1 MRSMCLLRVCRTIVG
16 RAMRKPIS
24 ATMTAASDQRRMLRV
39 RRSMVASLGARV
51 VKIAWSEKGTEVIK
65 RPEKRPEAICPASSG
80 SPESGGSE
88 SRASLILEPA
98 PDRRGVLA
106 SETVSPFRGA
116 EGHTAPRRSSAQQ
129 GVVAKSMPHQENV
142 MKHPAVAVFLAVC
155 FAMTTC
161 PVLAGM
167 PRVPGSGQSE
177 MPARR
182 GLDSASMQTM
192 QIPSHGALMNALV
205 YVAAGA
211 GPHPVVILLH
221 GFPGNERNLD
231 LAQDMR
237 RAGWDVL
244 YFNYRGSWGTPG
256 DFSFTHGIEDTAA
269 AIAYLRQPGVARSL
283 RLDPHRI
290 VLIGHSMGGFMTV
303 EAAAADPAIKAFA
316 TISAADMSGRM
327 QALLEKE
334 KRADAIAA
342 MAHGLAEEGMA
353 PLAGCTPAGLANELA
368 DHATSWPFTDKV
380 DALKNRNALIL
391 TADDGLTREND
402 AFAAALRK
410 AGDTHVITQ
419 HFATDHAYSDKRIEL
434 SQAVLRWLAG
444 LPK

>member
-1 MRSMCLLRVCRTIVG
+1 
-16 RAMRKPIS
+16 
-24 ATMTAASDQRRMLRV
+24 
-39 RRSMVASLGARV
+39 
-51 VKIAWSEKGTEVIK
+51 
-65 RPEKRPEAICPASSG
+65 
-80 SPESGGSE
+80 
-88 SRASLILEPA
+88 
-98 PDRRGVLA
+98 
-106 SETVSPFRGA
+106 
-116 EGHTAPRRSSAQQ
+116 
-129 GVVAKSMPHQENV
+129 
-142 MKHPAVAVFLAVC
+142 MKHPAIAVFLAAC
-155 FAMTTC
+155 LATTAC
-161 PVLAGM
+161 PVFAGM
-167 PRVPGSGQSE
+167 PPVPGAGHHQT
-177 MPARR
+177 PASR
-182 GLDSASMQTM
+182 GVDRASMQTM
-192 QIPSHGALMNALV
+192 QIASHGALMNALV
-205 YVAAGA
+205 YIAAGA

-256 DFSFTHGIEDTAA
+256 DFSFAHSIEDTGA

-283 RLDPHRI
+283 RLDPNRI

-327 QALLEKE
+327 QAILAKE
-334 KRADAIAA
+334 PRTEAIAA

-353 PLAGCTPAGLANELA
+353 PLAGCTPDGLAKELA
-368 DHATSWPFTDKV
+368 DHATSWPFLDKV

-391 TADDGLTREND
+391 TADDGLTRENN
-402 AFAAALRK
+402 AFAAALRN
-410 AGDTHVITQ
+410 AGDTHVTIR

-434 SQAVLRWLAG
+434 SHAVLAWLAG